1 MKLKYRGK
9 TKLCY
14 MNTDSIIVVKTDD
27 IYIEIRKDVETRLDT
42 SKWEL
47 ERPLPRGKNKKI
59 LN

>member
-1 MKLKYRGK
+1 
-9 TKLCY
+9 

-27 IYIEIRKDVETRLDT
+27 IYLEIRKDVETRLDT
-42 SKWEL
+42 SKWVL